1 MSAVNVEA
9 LLAQDAIE
17 EELGLPFR
25 FGKPFDVNLG
35 LDNAG
40 TWETLPNGDRLW
52 RLEIVCPNAYS
63 INLIYDRFRLPE
75 GAQFFIYNDDR
86 SKTLGAFTHRN
97 NKSHGKFATAPLPG
111 QSVTLEYI
119 EPADAAFPGELNVS
133 SVVHGYRNVFGKNA
147 QGFGGSGF
155 CNINVNC
162 PDGADWQDDK
172 RAVAMILTQGGSRIC
187 SGSLI
192 NNVEQDLTP
201 YFLTA
206 NHCLGGEQTWVLMFN
221 YESPSCS
228 NIDGPLDQTVS
239 GTTLLANYA
248 SSDFALLLLDENP
261 SAEYDVYFAGWSR
274 ENVPTSWAVGIHHP
288 SGDIKKISFDDDP
301 VTSTNYLATS
311 GTTHWRVD
319 DWENGTTE
327 GGSSGSPLFDN
338 NHRVVG
344 QLHGGYASCW
354 DIRAD
359 WYGKFSMSWDGG
371 GTSSNRLR
379 DWLDP
384 NTTGVMH
391 LDGTYPD
398 SDQDGV
404 PNNTDNCPTMP
415 NPGQEDGDSDEVGDL
430 CDNCVDTPNSDQG
443 DADGDGDGN
452 ACDPDADD
460 DTILN
465 EDDNCWLVQNLDQYD
480 SDGDEV
486 GDACDNCVDDQNP
499 HQYDENGDGVGDMCD
514 GELHIESYPVDIPF
528 GYVDEP
534 YSYQFWAV
542 GGVGPYSWNKLLG
555 QPPFGTVFTGGSVG
569 TITGTP
575 LSEGTSFMQ
584 IEVVDSDSPV
594 NKDTMDITIEILTSL
609 YLCGDADGSEDID
622 IDDVVYLLAYI
633 FADGPAPDPLEA
645 GDTDCSGAI
654 DIDDAVYLIAYIF
667 IDGPEPCSDCP

>member
-1 MSAVNVEA
+1 
-9 LLAQDAIE
+9 
-17 EELGLPFR
+17 
-25 FGKPFDVNLG
+25 
-35 LDNAG
+35 
-40 TWETLPNGDRLW
+40 
-52 RLEIVCPNAYS
+52 
-63 INLIYDRFRLPE
+63 
-75 GAQFFIYNDDR
+75 
-86 SKTLGAFTHRN
+86 
-97 NKSHGKFATAPLPG
+97 
-111 QSVTLEYI
+111 
-119 EPADAAFPGELNVS
+119 
-133 SVVHGYRNVFGKNA
+133 
-147 QGFGGSGF
+147 
-155 CNINVNC
+155 
-162 PDGADWQDDK
+162 
-172 RAVAMILTQGGSRIC
+172 
-187 SGSLI
+187 
-192 NNVEQDLTP
+192 
-201 YFLTA
+201 
-206 NHCLGGEQTWVLMFN
+206 
-221 YESPSCS
+221 
-228 NIDGPLDQTVS
+228 
-239 GTTLLANYA
+239 
-248 SSDFALLLLDENP
+248 
-261 SAEYDVYFAGWSR
+261 
-274 ENVPTSWAVGIHHP
+274 
-288 SGDIKKISFDDDP
+288 
-301 VTSTNYLATS
+301 
-311 GTTHWRVD
+311 
-319 DWENGTTE
+319 
-327 GGSSGSPLFDN
+327 
-338 NHRVVG
+338 
-344 QLHGGYASCW
+344 
-354 DIRAD
+354 
-359 WYGKFSMSWDGG
+359 MSWDGG